1 MLSAMAEQTKKR
13 HPRLRRLVVV
23 ALLIVLWFTGAV
35 GWALR
40 PLLLLALPRLSKD
53 VSIAYHGR
61 AEVADPYMGA
71 ALDVSEPRLR
81 KLADELLGWKAVLI
95 PPGLL
100 PRQYAFSGEARFK
113 LDDEAEPVDIP
124 VVVRIVPGI
133 PSPALRVRLP
143 SDLVNAALDYD
154 DSFASRSKRHKYLLG
169 HYETIHWIKFDTVKL
184 TSRLSAKELKHP
196 VTFRRLSGEATG
208 SVRFK
213 VKENI
218 GDASITSRVRRME
231 LRCDLEFK
239 RYMDGLALAYKITI
253 PKLDA
258 DIPNLAPIF
267 ETRPVETLRKTLEE
281 AMSRPRKL
289 ERLARKR
296 FPNGLPLDVEVD
308 IEVFKSE

>member
-1 MLSAMAEQTKKR
+1 MAEQAKKR
-13 HPRLRRLVVV
+13 HPRLRRLAVV
-23 ALLIVLWFTGAV
+23 ALLIMLWFTGVV
-35 GWALR
+35 GWTLR
-40 PLLLLALPRLSKD
+40 PLLLLTLPRLSKD

-61 AEVADPYMGA
+61 AEVADPRMGA

-95 PPGLL
+95 PPGLF
-100 PRQYAFSGEARFK
+100 PRQYAFSGEALVK

-124 VVVRIVPGI
+124 VVVRIVPGL

-154 DSFASRSKRHKYLLG
+154 DSFASRSKRHKYFLG

-184 TSRLSAKELKHP
+184 TSRLSAKELKRP

-218 GDASITSRVRRME
+218 GDASMTSRVRRME

-258 DIPNLAPIF
+258 DIPNLAPVF
-267 ETRPVETLRKTLEE
+267 EARPVEALRKTLEE
-281 AMSRPRKL
+281 AMARPRKL

-308 IEVFKSE
+308 IEVFKTE